1 MVRHILVISQYFY
14 PEEFRINDICKEWV
28 KRGHKVTVVTGIP
41 NYPQGR
47 FYKGYSWCK
56 RRKENYE
63 GIHIIRLPLI
73 PRGHNSL
80 MLAFNYVSFVVS
92 GFFWNLFTRIRADR
106 VFIFEVSPMTQALVG
121 VWYAKR
127 RKIPCYIYVQ
137 DLWPEN
143 VEIVTGIHNK
153 YLIGAIAKM
162 VDYIYSACQGIFAT
176 SPSFQRLI
184 EKRCRDAGKVFYLP
198 QYAESFYR
206 PMEREEIDCSD
217 ETISKILTDNR
228 RKIIFTGNIGQ
239 AQGLEILPKTARRLK
254 KSHETHVLFVIVGD
268 GRNKESFKTQIH
280 KLGVEDMFL
289 LIERQPPEK
298 IPRLLS
304 CCDAAFLSFMNN
316 PLFSMTI
323 PAKLQ
328 SYMACGM
335 PVLAAAE
342 GETKRIVE
350 EADCGICVPIGD
362 EKALGKALGEMEKM
376 DISELKQMGRKGR
389 KYYEER
395 FGKEMQMEKLDEIF
409 VY

>member
-1 MVRHILVISQYFY
+1 M
-14 PEEFRINDICKEWV
+14 
-28 KRGHKVTVVTGIP
+28 
-41 NYPQGR
+41 
-47 FYKGYSWCK
+47 
-56 RRKENYE
+56 
-63 GIHIIRLPLI
+63 
-73 PRGHNSL
+73 
-80 MLAFNYVSFVVS
+80 
-92 GFFWNLFTRIRADR
+92 
-106 VFIFEVSPMTQALVG
+106 
-121 VWYAKR
+121 
-127 RKIPCYIYVQ
+127 
-137 DLWPEN
+137 
-143 VEIVTGIHNK
+143 
-153 YLIGAIAKM
+153 
-162 VDYIYSACQGIFAT
+162 
-176 SPSFQRLI
+176 
-184 EKRCRDAGKVFYLP
+184 
-198 QYAESFYR
+198 
-206 PMEREEIDCSD
+206 
-217 ETISKILTDNR
+217 
-228 RKIIFTGNIGQ
+228 
-239 AQGLEILPKTARRLK
+239 
-254 KSHETHVLFVIVGD
+254 LFVIVGD